1 MCLRIFRTR
10 RAEERERQ
18 EIERERM
25 QSQIDTLNAIVAGLE
40 LSIECMRNAI
50 EENRC
55 VIQDLHRENQNN
67 REMIQQHVEIDEDT
81 TNGDETRW
89 NSY

>member
-10 RAEERERQ
+10 QAKERERQ
-18 EIERERM
+18 ELERERM
-25 QSQIDTLNAIVAGLE
+25 QNQIDTLGATVAGLE
-40 LSIECMRNAI
+40 LSLEFIKNAI

-55 VIQDLHRENQNN
+55 IIQDLHHEIQNN
-67 REMIQQHVEIDEDT
+67 REMIQQHLEIDMDT
-81 TNGDETRW
+81 TDGDDTKW